1 MNIIETNIPDVTPD
15 NLDQS
20 KLTLANNIIHN
31 VYPLFNEIYTEKVD
45 QVDDLKIEIQTNRK
59 KMESQKGSIEKTMI
73 EYKRQKKI
81 SKLLERLD
89 KLVSSGLVYDGTLK
103 NETVILLKIIP
114 KLSNKQIDDHLN
126 QTLQKI
132 RKRFSR

>member
-31 VYPLFNEIYTEKVD
+31 VYPLFDEIYTEKVD
-45 QVDDLKIEIQTNRK
+45 QVDDLKREIKTNRE
-59 KMESQKGSIEKTMI
+59 KMKSQKDSIEKTMI

-103 NETVILLKIIP
+103 NETVILLKILP
-114 KLSNKQIDDHLN
+114 KLSNKQIDDHLD